1 MASVT
6 VIILTYNEEKHIA
19 RAITSCRAFAE
30 KILVV
35 DSFST
40 DSTLEIA
47 RDLGADTFQ
56 HPFENQA
63 QQFQWAL
70 DNLPI
75 TSDWVMRLDADE
87 IIEDSLAA
95 EITTELHRL
104 PAGVTG
110 VNLKRKH
117 VFLGRWVRHGGRYP
131 IILLRIWRRGAA
143 RIEQRWMDEHV
154 LLEHGKLVTFKEDFA
169 DVNLNDITYFITKHN
184 QYATREAVDVICRKM
199 ALTHNQANI
208 SSDQVSAK
216 VIFTRMVKER
226 IYNKIPFQI
235 SSALYFAYR
244 YFVQLGFLDGV
255 EGSIYHVLQGFWYR
269 YLVGAKTLEFERS
282 LVGLQGAEALSML
295 ERLSGLRL
303 KGRPT

>member
-19 RAITSCRAFAE
+19 RAITSCLSFAD

-35 DSFST
+35 DSFSK
-40 DSTLEIA
+40 DNTLTIA
-47 RDLGADTFQ
+47 QSLGAETVQ

-70 DNLPI
+70 DTLPI
-75 TSDWVMRLDADE
+75 STEWIMRLDADE
-87 IIEDSLAA
+87 VIEEGLAA
-95 EITTELHRL
+95 EISQELHRL
-104 PAGVTG
+104 PPDVTG

-131 IILLRIWRRGAA
+131 ITLLRIWRKGAA
-143 RIEQRWMDEHV
+143 RVEQRWMDEHV
-154 LLEHGKLVTFKEDFA
+154 LLEHGRLVTFKKDFA
-169 DVNLNDITYFITKHN
+169 DINLGDLSYFIAKHN
-184 QYATREAVDVICRKM
+184 QYATREAVDVICRK
-199 ALTHNQANI
+199 LSLIANESPI
-208 SSDQVSAK
+208 SHDRVSFK
-216 VIFTRMVKER
+216 VAITRTIKEK

-235 SSALYFAYR
+235 SSALYFAIR
-244 YFVQLGFLDGV
+244 YFPQLGFLDGV

-269 YLVGAKTLEFERS
+269 YLVGAKTLEFERA
-282 LVGLQGAEALSML
+282 LTGLADADALSEL

-303 KGRPT
+303 TAR

>member
-19 RAITSCRAFAE
+19 RAITSCQGFAE
-30 KILVV
+30 KIFVV

-40 DSTLEIA
+40 DKTLDIA
-47 RDLGADTFQ
+47 RSLGAETVE

-70 DNLPI
+70 DTLPI
-75 TSDWVMRLDADE
+75 STEWVMRLDADE
-87 IIEDSLAA
+87 VIEDELVS
-95 EITTELHRL
+95 EISEELHRL
-104 PAGVTG
+104 PADVTG

-131 IILLRIWRRGAA
+131 ITLLRIWRKGAA
-143 RIEQRWMDEHV
+143 RVEQRWMDEHV
-154 LLEHGKLVTFKEDFA
+154 LLEHGRLVTFKKDFA
-169 DVNLNDITYFITKHN
+169 DINLGDLSYFIAKHN
-184 QYATREAVDVICRKM
+184 QYATREAVDVICKKKS
-199 ALTHNQANI
+199 LV
-208 SSDQVSAK
+208 SSDINVDRDRVSSK
-216 VIFTRMVKER
+216 VAITRAIKEN

-235 SSALYFAYR
+235 SSVLYFSIR
-244 YFVQLGFLDGV
+244 YFPQLGFLDGV

-269 YLVGAKTLEFERS
+269 YLVGAKTLEFERA
-282 LVGLQGAEALSML
+282 LEGLSGADALSEL

-303 KGRPT
+303 TTR

>member
-19 RAITSCRAFAE
+19 RAITSCQNFAE

-35 DSFST
+35 DSFSN
-40 DSTLEIA
+40 DQTLEIA
-47 RDLGADTFQ
+47 KSLGAETVQ

-70 DNLPI
+70 DSLPI
-75 TSDWVMRLDADE
+75 STEWVMRLDADE
-87 IIEDSLAA
+87 VVENGLAV
-95 EITTELHRL
+95 EISQELHHL
-104 PAGVTG
+104 PPDVTG

-131 IILLRIWRRGAA
+131 ITLLRIWRKGAA
-143 RIEQRWMDEHV
+143 RVEQRWMDEHV
-154 LLEHGKLVTFKEDFA
+154 LLEHGRLVTFKKDFA
-169 DVNLNDITYFITKHN
+169 DINLGDLSYFISKHN
-184 QYATREAVDVICRKM
+184 HYATREAVDVICKKKS
-199 ALTHNQANI
+199 LVTNEI
-208 SSDQVSAK
+208 SVGRDRVSSK
-216 VIFTRMVKER
+216 VAITRAIKEK

-235 SSALYFAYR
+235 SSTLYFAIR
-244 YFVQLGFLDGV
+244 YFLQLGFLDGV

-269 YLVGAKTLEFERS
+269 YLVGAKTLELERA
-282 LVGLQGAEALSML
+282 LAGLDGADALLEL

-303 KGRPT
+303 TGR